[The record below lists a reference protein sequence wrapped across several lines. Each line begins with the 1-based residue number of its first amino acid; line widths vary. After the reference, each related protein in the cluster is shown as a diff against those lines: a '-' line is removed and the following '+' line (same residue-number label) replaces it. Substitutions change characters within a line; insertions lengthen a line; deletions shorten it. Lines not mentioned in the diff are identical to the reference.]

1 MAYLVVDEDGTE
13 KFSIIKPFRFTP
25 RKIWYCY
32 HIVKYDFSKLRHI
45 IEFKPLIQTH
55 KQTLISVLPKGTIE
69 KLIGKKLTWQ
79 DKPYKFN

>member
-45 IEFKPLIQTH
+45 INN
-55 KQTLISVLPKGTIE
+55 S
-69 KLIGKKLTWQ
+69 
-79 DKPYKFN
+79 